1 MSDIIVIG
9 GGPAGITAA
18 IYAARAGKKVSVV
31 EMDSVGGQIK
41 YSPLVENY
49 PGIPKLAGSEFAD
62 TLLAQAE
69 NLGVEI
75 VYGEVSSISR
85 EGNTISADVDGEER
99 QAGAVILATGASH
112 RRLGLENEER
122 LIGNGISY
130 CAVCDGAFYE
140 DMEVAVVGGGNTAL
154 QDALLL
160 SNTSYHVTIIHR
172 RDEFRGDLKLV
183 EQLKER
189 KNVSFKLCSN
199 VTELVEEDGLF
210 SGVIVTD
217 KDTGA
222 KERLYVDGLFIAIGQ
237 IPNTK
242 AFRGTVNMNEE
253 GYIITGEDLMTDMPG
268 VFAAGDCRVK
278 EVRQLTTAVGD
289 GAVAAIEACRFI

>member
-62 TLLAQAE
+62 TLLTQAE

-75 VYGEVSSISR
+75 VYGEVNSISKK
-85 EGNTISADVDGEER
+85 GNTISADVDGEER

-140 DMEVAVVGGGNTAL
+140 DMEVAVAGGGNTAL

-160 SNTSYHVTIIHR
+160 SNTCYHVTIIHR

-183 EQLKER
+183 EQLRER